1 MYMRKWIQVILT
13 VCLSLM
19 LVACNHTDANNEF
32 YFEYAIGKNPN
43 QMNVF
48 STKDHY
54 IQKDLISNGVAK
66 ENWEI
71 SERDLT
77 ALKALLDEYNVKDIT
92 TIDANSYLNSEAIE
106 VSSSVE
112 EFYIKFYLDGVEYAI
127 QGDTSIFD
135 VSGENTDAKKMCDF
149 LDSIEGILYKQTV
162 YLNMPEA
169 EGSYQ

>member
-1 MYMRKWIQVILT
+1 MRKWIQVVLT
-13 VCLSLM
+13 VCLSLT
-19 LVACNHTDANNEF
+19 LVACNYTDANNEF
-32 YFEYAIGKNPN
+32 YFEYAIWQNPN
-43 QMNVF
+43 QMNIF
-48 STKDHY
+48 SSKDHY
-54 IQKDLISNGVAK
+54 IQKDLIANGVAK

-77 ALKALLDEYNVKDIT
+77 ALKTLLDEYNAKDIT
-92 TIDANSYLNSEAIE
+92 TIDANSYLNGETIE

-112 EFYIKFYLDGVEYAI
+112 EFYIKFRLDGVEHTI

-135 VSGENTDAKKMCDF
+135 VSGENADAKKMCDF

-169 EGSYQ
+169 EGSYH